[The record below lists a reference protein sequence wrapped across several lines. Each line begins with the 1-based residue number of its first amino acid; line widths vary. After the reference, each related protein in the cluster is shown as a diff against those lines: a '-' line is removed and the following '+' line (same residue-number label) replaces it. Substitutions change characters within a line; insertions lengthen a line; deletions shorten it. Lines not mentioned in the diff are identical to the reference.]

1 MTDLAI
7 AALPHLIAD
16 PDVKATYGVDRTIG
30 ASAPTTYEVVRA
42 GSVADVVEVL
52 RYAAA
57 HDVPVVP
64 QGARTCLT
72 GAASAVEGGI
82 VLNTEGLNAIEE
94 IDEIESIAVVGPGV
108 VTADLRRAAAERHL
122 FYPPDPGSVDSCTI
136 GGNVAMNAG
145 GLCCVKYGV
154 TADYVGGLEV
164 VLPGGEIL
172 RTGRRTAKGVTGYDL
187 TGVFVG
193 SEGTLGVVTKVIA
206 KLLPKPETALTALA
220 TFDSLAAASEAIVAL
235 RLASSRP
242 SLMEFLD
249 EPSITAIQALAD
261 FGYPAGC
268 AAALLV
274 QSDRTGFAAAD
285 VAEYARIME
294 RVGATDVA
302 VADDEQESEMLLA
315 GRRSLNAA
323 QEAVGPHLLEDM
335 CVPVKHLPDL
345 VRTGQTIGAA
355 HGLPIMMAGHAGDGN
370 LHPAIFFDP
379 HDADQTTEAWRAFD
393 ELVEAALALGGTL
406 AGEHG
411 VGSLKAPWLRREI
424 GDLSYGLQRQ
434 LKAVFD
440 PRGLMNPGRVFSD
453 RVPGGPSASERVHE
467 KGS

>member
-1 MTDLAI
+1 MTDLAV
-7 AALPHLIAD
+7 ALPHAVTD
-16 PDVKATYGVDRTIG
+16 PDVKATYGVDQTFG
-30 ASAPTTYEVVRA
+30 STAPATYEVVRA
-42 GSVADVVEVL
+42 TSVADVVEVM

-57 HDVPVVP
+57 HDVPIVP

-72 GAASAVEGGI
+72 GAASAVPGGI
-82 VLNTEGLNAIEE
+82 VLNTERLNTIEE

-108 VTADLRRAAAERHL
+108 VTGDLRRATAEKNL

-154 TADYVGGLEV
+154 TADYVRGLEV
-164 VLPGGEIL
+164 VLPSGEIL
-172 RTGRRTAKGVTGYDL
+172 RTGRRTAKGVTGFDL
-187 TGVFVG
+187 TGLFVG

-220 TFDSLAAASEAIVAL
+220 TFDSLTAASEAIVAL

-249 EPSITAIQALAD
+249 QPSIVSIQALAD
-261 FGYPAGC
+261 FGFPEGC

-294 RVGATDVA
+294 AVGATEIA
-302 VADDEQESEMLLA
+302 IADDEQESEMLLA

-345 VRTGQTIGAA
+345 VRTGQAIGAD
-355 HGLPIMMAGHAGDGN
+355 HGLQIMMAGHAGDGN

-379 HDADQTTEAWRAFD
+379 RDPDQTAHAWQAFD
-393 ELVEAALALGGTL
+393 ELVTAALALGGTL

-411 VGSLKAPWLRREI
+411 VGALKAPWLRREI
-424 GDLSYGLQRQ
+424 GDLSYGLQQ
-434 LKAVFD
+434 QVKAVFD
-440 PRGLMNPGRVFSD
+440 PKGLMNPGRVFTD
-453 RVPGGPSASERVHE
+453 RVHGGPAA
-467 KGS
+467 G

>member
-1 MTDLAI
+1 MT
-7 AALPHLIAD
+7 AALPHTIAD
-16 PDVKATYGVDRTIG
+16 PDVKATYGVDQTLG
-30 ASAPTTYEVVRA
+30 STAPTSFEVVRA
-42 GSVADVVEVL
+42 GNLADVVEVM

-57 HDVPVVP
+57 HRVPVVP

-72 GAASAVEGGI
+72 GAASAVDGGI
-82 VLNTEGLNAIEE
+82 VLNTERLNAIEA
-94 IDEIESIAVVGPGV
+94 IDPIESIAVVGPGV
-108 VTADLRRAAAERHL
+108 VTGDLRRATAEQGL
-122 FYPPDPGSVDSCTI
+122 FYPPDPGSVDSCTL

-154 TADYVGGLEV
+154 TADYVRGLEV

-172 RTGRRTAKGVTGYDL
+172 RNGRRTAKGVTGYDL
-187 TGVFVG
+187 TGLFVG

-206 KLLPKPETALTALA
+206 KLLPKPEAALTALA
-220 TFDSLAAASEAIVAL
+220 TFPSLDAASEAIVAL
-235 RLASSRP
+235 RLAPSRP

-249 EPSITAIQALAD
+249 QPSITAIQALAD
-261 FGYPAGC
+261 FGFPQGC

-274 QSDRTGFAAAD
+274 QSDRTGFAADD

-294 RVGATDVA
+294 SVGADEIA
-302 VADDEQESEMLLA
+302 LAEDEQESDMLLA

-335 CVPVKHLPDL
+335 CVPVKHLPEL
-345 VRTGQTIGAA
+345 VRQGQRIGAEE
-355 HGLPIMMAGHAGDGN
+355 GLQIMMAGHAGDGN

-379 HDADQTTEAWRAFD
+379 RDPDQSTRAWRAFD
-393 ELVEAALALGGTL
+393 ALVEAALALGGTL

-440 PRGLMNPGRVFSD
+440 PHGLMNPGRVFTD
-453 RVPGGPSASERVHE
+453 LPAPTA
-467 KGS
+467 